1 MLLPG
6 KTRQSKVVA
15 ISVRNSGSNQEPK
28 PFREWLFQFPIFHY
42 WVRIYHYGENFNS
55 IPFFWRPLPKRLLIP
70 DYTGSG
76 LRIRIDILKLPI
88 LIPDPDLCL
97 KVNPNFICKSR
108 LTKIWNFA
116 HWVINKSAARKGLFF
131 PCLQKILENQVS
143 KNNLRSTKT
152 IWGQQK
158 TIRGYRIEV
167 NNHDSCPWNF

>member
-1 MLLPG
+1 MLSIFLNCKFSQFLGCKMMLLPG

-15 ISVRNSGSNQEPK
+15 ISVRNSGSNQEWK

-55 IPFFWRPLPKRLLIP
+55 IPIFWRPLPKRLLIP

-116 HWVINKSAARKGLFF
+116 HWVINKSAVSKGLF
-131 PCLQKILENQVS
+131 K
-143 KNNLRSTKT
+143 KNWNL
-152 IWGQQK
+152 
-158 TIRGYRIEV
+158 
-167 NNHDSCPWNF
+167 